1 MNTSTRTCTI
11 NLETSGFATNLFQ
24 SFMTSALRSLPPEAA
39 QTPELVVLK
48 YNQRRVVVKRQRSY
62 DRSSVDDKL
71 MLDSVC
77 KNFPD
82 IPRDAVTLQTDK
94 LKICH
99 GHYVDIAAE
108 AWVDV
113 IDLLTVVEVVNKKE
127 VNQKE
132 VWRVKDNNVVG
143 GLQWAAANMALK

>member
-1 MNTSTRTCTI
+1 
-11 NLETSGFATNLFQ
+11 
-24 SFMTSALRSLPPEAA
+24 MTSALRSLPPEAA

-62 DRSSVDDKL
+62 DL
-71 MLDSVC
+71 MLDSVI

-94 LKICH
+94 LNICY

-113 IDLLTVVEVVNKKE
+113 IDLLTVVEVVNQKE
-127 VNQKE
+127 VNRKE